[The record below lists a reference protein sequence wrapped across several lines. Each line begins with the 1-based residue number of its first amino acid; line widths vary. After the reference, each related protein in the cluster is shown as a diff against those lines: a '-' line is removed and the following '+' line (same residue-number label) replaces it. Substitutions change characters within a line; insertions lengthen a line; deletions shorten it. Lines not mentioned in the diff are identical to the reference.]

1 MNNEQKCNGGIYDSV
16 DVVIIRIKKILNAY
30 KISTKVRSALED
42 IRDNNW
48 SNNKE

>member
-1 MNNEQKCNGGIYDSV
+1 MNNEQKCKAGIYDSV
-16 DVVIIRIKKILNAY
+16 DVVIIRIKKILNTY

-48 SNNKE
+48 QEKTQ